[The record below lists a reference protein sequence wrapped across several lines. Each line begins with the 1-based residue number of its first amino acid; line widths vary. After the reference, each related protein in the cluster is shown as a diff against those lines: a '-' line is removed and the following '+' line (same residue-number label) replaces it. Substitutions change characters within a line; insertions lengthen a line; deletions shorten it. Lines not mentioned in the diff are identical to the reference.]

1 MKYSAT
7 MAQDDIMVPSVVKDV
22 RDSSRDPSERRL
34 DTNVEDK
41 ATALSTRVIGTD
53 VNIVD

>member
-1 MKYSAT
+1 M
-7 MAQDDIMVPSVVKDV
+7 PSVVKDV
-22 RDSSRDPSERRL
+22 RDSSRDPSGRRL

-41 ATALSTRVIGTD
+41 ETALSTRVIGTD

>member
-1 MKYSAT
+1 
-7 MAQDDIMVPSVVKDV
+7 MAQDDITVPSVVKDV

-41 ATALSTRVIGTD
+41 EIALSTRVIGTD